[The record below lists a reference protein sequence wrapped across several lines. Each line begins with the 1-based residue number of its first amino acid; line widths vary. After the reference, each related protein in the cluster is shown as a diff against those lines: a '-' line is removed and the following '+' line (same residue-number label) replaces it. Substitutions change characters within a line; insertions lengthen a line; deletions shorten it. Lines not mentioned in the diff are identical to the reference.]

1 MASEESSAAVRE
13 AGPRNLVAV
22 VNTRAGCGLELVGV
36 AEHGETGGAA
46 YVRWPDGRPGVVTQ
60 AFHRSLEQARHDA
73 EVLAMLRSRGLPV
86 PRYDLLVDL
95 GGGTVGLVQERLP
108 GNPADRTD
116 RAVIDAMVAMNE
128 RFAGLLADRP
138 DVPIPPL
145 HLRESGPLFPR
156 HETLAE
162 HSDRSR
168 QMLRLIREI
177 GSGEPHEMVG
187 DDLVHVDF
195 TVPNVL
201 FDDSG
206 EITGVVDWNFGLAR
220 GDRRFG
226 LIKLF
231 FDLTWAVATEEGR
244 RRVDQDALDRLNDV
258 LEETL
263 EPDLLRAYWAHWT
276 LYQLHWAILSGESY
290 VIDLHLDLGESRL
303 G

>member
-1 MASEESSAAVRE
+1 MPGEESRE
-13 AGPRNLVAV
+13 EGPRNLVAA
-22 VNTRAGCGLELVGV
+22 VNARTGSRLKLVGV

-46 YVRWPDGRPGVVTQ
+46 YVRWPDGRAGVVTHV
-60 AFHRSLEQARHDA
+60 FHRSIEQARHDA
-73 EVLAMLRSRGLPV
+73 EVLALLRSRGLPV
-86 PRYDLLVDL
+86 PRHDLLVDL
-95 GGGTVGLVQERLP
+95 GGGTVAVVQERLP
-108 GNPADRTD
+108 GSPAKRTD
-116 RAVIDAMVAMNE
+116 PAVIEAMVTMNE

-138 DVPIPPL
+138 DVPIRPL
-145 HLRESGPLFPR
+145 HLRESGPVFPR

-168 QMLRLIREI
+168 RMLRLIREI

-201 FDDSG
+201 FDDAG
-206 EITGVVDWNFGLAR
+206 QITGVVDWNLGLAR

-226 LIKLF
+226 LIKLY
-231 FDLTWAVATEEGR
+231 FDLTWALATEEGR
-244 RRVDQDALDRLNDV
+244 RHVDPAALDRLNDV

-263 EPDLLRAYWAHWT
+263 EPDVLRLYWAHWT
-276 LYQLHWAILSGESY
+276 LYQLHWAIRSGEAY

>member
-1 MASEESSAAVRE
+1 MGDESSAAERE
-13 AGPRNLVAV
+13 AGQRNLVAA
-22 VNTRAGCGLELVGV
+22 VNARTGSGLELVGV

-46 YVRWPDGRPGVVTQ
+46 YVRWPDGRAGVVTHI
-60 AFHRSLEQARHDA
+60 FHRSIEQARRDA
-73 EVLAMLRSRGLPV
+73 EVLALLRCRGLPV
-86 PRYDLLVDL
+86 PRHDLLVDL
-95 GGGTVGLVQERLP
+95 GGGTVAVVQERLP
-108 GNPADRTD
+108 GAPAKRAD
-116 RAVIDAMVAMNE
+116 RAVIEAMVAMND
-128 RFAGLLADRP
+128 RFAGLLVDRP

-145 HLRESGPLFPR
+145 HLRESGPVFPR

-168 QMLRLIREI
+168 RMLLLIREI

-206 EITGVVDWNFGLAR
+206 QITGVVDWNLGLAR

-231 FDLTWAVATEEGR
+231 FDLTWALATKEGR
-244 RRVDQDALDRLNDV
+244 RYVDPEALDRLNDV

-263 EPDLLRAYWAHWT
+263 EPDVLRVYWAHWT
-276 LYQLHWAILSGESY
+276 LYQLHWAIRSGEAY